1 VLLLCFYISFAYSSS
16 PTNFHVTQ
24 CQNVLQ
30 PYKIEIDIK
39 VITLTSESRI
49 KFVSNSSEVEIIAAV
64 AALTNLS

>member
-1 VLLLCFYISFAYSSS
+1 VLLLCFYISFSYSSS

-30 PYKIEIDIK
+30 TYKVENNIK

-49 KFVSNSSEVEIIAAV
+49 KFVSDSSEVEIIAAV
-64 AALTNLS
+64 AAGTNLS